1 MKKIIILPALILSL
15 STNLWGQIGV
25 NTETPKTGSVL
36 HIDPQG
42 NTSGTTGT
50 TDDVIIDQ
58 EGKMGIG
65 TTSPDTKVH
74 VDGKF
79 RMTDGYEGENRALIS
94 DENGVGSWQTLSLGN
109 MNSEWEVSMT
119 TQIPDENLFELK
131 GTAGFINNRLEA
143 TTDSI
148 SNVTIPPGRYVIFI
162 RGNIEIIKDYGTMYI
177 YAGDTPIYNVT
188 YGEYLS
194 GAAVYQEF
202 GTETTLSVRF
212 AAINVGPDSTTG
224 HILFLSPLPY
234 TIPETGSHDV
244 NIWARLEILKLQ
256 S

>member
-1 MKKIIILPALILSL
+1 MKKIIILPALILFL
-15 STNLWGQIGV
+15 SSNLWGQIGV

-58 EGKMGIG
+58 QGQLGIG

-74 VDGKF
+74 VNGKF
-79 RMTDGYEGENRALIS
+79 RMTDGYQAENRALIS

-109 MNSEWEVSMT
+109 MNSEWQVNMT
-119 TQIPDENLFELK
+119 TQISDESLFELK
-131 GTAGFINNRLEA
+131 GTAAFINNRLGA
-143 TTDSI
+143 TTDGVSTI
-148 SNVTIPPGRYVIFI
+148 TIPPGRYAIFI
-162 RGNIEIIKDYGTMYI
+162 SGNIEIIKDYGTMYV
-177 YAGDTPIYNVT
+177 YNGDTQIYNVT

-194 GAAVYQEF
+194 GAAIYHEF
-202 GTETTLSVRF
+202 TSEAVLSVRF
-212 AAINVGPDSTTG
+212 SAINVGPTATHG
-224 HILFLSPLPY
+224 QILFLSPLPY
-234 TIPETGSHDV
+234 IIPETNSPDV
-244 NIWARLEILKLQ
+244 DIWARLDILKLQ